1 MITGIPPT
9 LGHLHI
15 YIIFT
20 VHRWQPTLLH
30 TPRKKEPILAGC
42 LPFSLG
48 LTQPALINATDDPA
62 FVSLMVCIVQSD
74 PKFLGPRWLATS
86 LTPGK

>member
-1 MITGIPPT
+1 MITGIPPI

-62 FVSLMVCIVQSD
+62 FVNLMFVLYKVIQNFWVPDGWQQV
-74 PKFLGPRWLATS
+74 
-86 LTPGK
+86 